1 MRCELLDLGLV
12 SYGAAEVVQLKTLGE
27 VKAGFKE
34 AGLIFAEFFPVY
46 TIGRSGSPE
55 NILVSQE
62 FLNRQGIRSLKVN
75 RGGDVTLHNPGQ
87 LVVYPIFNLAF
98 LKKDIG
104 WYLRSL
110 EEVIIETFSGFG
122 IHSGRKKGRTG
133 VWVKDDKIASIGIAV
148 SKWVTYHGIALNINN
163 DLSYFDYINP
173 CGIKGCRMTS
183 VAKMAAAGIGTEEVK
198 KALIER
204 FRSVFGIEID
214 AGIRAE
220 ACVA

>member
-12 SYGAAEVVQLKTLGE
+12 SYGAAEAAQLKTLGE

-34 AGLIFAEFFPVY
+34 AALIFAEFFPVY
-46 TIGRSGSPE
+46 TIGRSGSLE
-55 NILVSQE
+55 NILVSRE
-62 FLNRQGIRSLKVN
+62 FLDRQGIRSLKVN
-75 RGGDVTLHNPGQ
+75 RGGNVTLHNPGQ
-87 LVVYPIFNLAF
+87 LVVYPVFNLAF

-110 EEVIIETFSGFG
+110 EEVIIGALSRFG
-122 IHSGRKKGRTG
+122 IHSERKKDRTG
-133 VWVKDDKIASIGIAV
+133 VWMKGDKIASIGIAV

-183 VAKMAAAGIGTEEVK
+183 VAKLIGPDIDIEDVKTEMVKQFELVFGMEINAGIEH
-198 KALIER
+198 KA
-204 FRSVFGIEID
+204 
-214 AGIRAE
+214 A
-220 ACVA
+220 VA